1 MARLFAGEKEHRR
14 NDVLRLLWQ
23 HEFGLSEAE
32 IAQILGWDRR
42 TANNYLRR
50 LAKDRLA
57 YKERRLWL
65 PEE

>member
-1 MARLFAGEKEHRR
+1 MARLFTGEKDYRR
-14 NDVLRLLWQ
+14 NDVLRLLQQ

-32 IAQILGWDRR
+32 IAEMLGWDRR

-50 LAKDRLA
+50 LAEDRLA
-57 YKERRLWL
+57 YRERRLWL